1 MKNKDLIGILLA
13 EVRVAIS
20 RGQKDL
26 PLSVYETYL
35 AGMEEIADDQ
45 GNFDSLLFE
54 KYRAKVPADLATYQH
69 ESAQTVELL
78 RSVVSSAN
86 EILKTLMLLNG
97 GAAVALLAFMGHLV
111 SSGPANAVSPLD
123 LPSSSSLPVS

>member
-1 MKNKDLIGILLA
+1 MISGQLRFA
-13 EVRVAIS
+13 FVR
-20 RGQKDL
+20 
-26 PLSVYETYL
+26 
-35 AGMEEIADDQ
+35 EIP
-45 GNFDSLLFE
+45 
-54 KYRAKVPADLATYQH
+54 AKVQADLATYQH

-111 SSGPANAVSPLD
+111 SSGPANAVSPFGPPL
-123 LPSSSSLPVS
+123 LKFVAGLVVSGLELSEPSTS